1 MQLAV
6 RRANLSAVLGA
17 LSTIDTLHNTQP
29 TIQLQLTRQEFAAAL
44 ELISTSRDIL
54 GNETANIECLK
65 HLPAQ
70 LDELTLV
77 IEKMLLADFESI
89 ISSEFDREVDLVKL
103 SECDEEVD
111 RDTKYDECML
121 SAIISG
127 LVRQQRFKFLE
138 YFEQQAIS
146 CLKNVIKDA
155 VLSVLDVTSETT
167 LTNLV
172 AEYAGV
178 ASSEDWSSL
187 IDLLAGSC
195 LALVRARVQPIQS
208 LIISTQQQQNNSN
221 NSSNSSV
228 HTPVLNIC
236 DQLHER
242 LGKLVS
248 LRSRPAGLALVSPR
262 ELEAIGRTIAQLT
275 SHTGEL
281 CGGRVSA
288 SLGLSHTTLTVV
300 SRLTGVTNDLLQT
313 CILLNELKHESP
325 KSRCANFLLFVKV

>member
-1 MQLAV
+1 M

-89 ISSEFDREVDLVKL
+89 ISSEFDREVELVKL

-208 LIISTQQQQNNSN
+208 LIISTQQQH
-221 NSSNSSV
+221 NSSSSV

-275 SHTGEL
+275 SHTGAL
-281 CGGRVSA
+281 CRGRVSA

-300 SRLTGVTNDLLQT
+300 SRLSRVTRVT
-313 CILLNELKHESP
+313 YSKP
-325 KSRCANFLLFVKV
+325 AFY

>member
-54 GNETANIECLK
+54 GNEAANIECLK

-89 ISSEFDREVDLVKL
+89 ISSEFDREVELVKL
-103 SECDEEVD
+103 SECDEEVV

-208 LIISTQQQQNNSN
+208 LIISTQQQQNNS
-221 NSSNSSV
+221 SSSSSSSSSV

-262 ELEAIGRTIAQLT
+262 EVEAIGRTIAQLT
-275 SHTGEL
+275 SHTGAL

-300 SRLTGVTNDLLQT
+300 SRLAGVTYDLL
-313 CILLNELKHESP
+313 
-325 KSRCANFLLFVKV
+325 

>member
-1 MQLAV
+1 M

-89 ISSEFDREVDLVKL
+89 ISSEFDREVELVKL

-208 LIISTQQQQNNSN
+208 LIISTQQQH
-221 NSSNSSV
+221 NSSSSV

-275 SHTGEL
+275 SHTGAL

-300 SRLTGVTNDLLQT
+300 SRLSRVTRVT
-313 CILLNELKHESP
+313 YSKP
-325 KSRCANFLLFVKV
+325 AFY

>member
-29 TIQLQLTRQEFAAAL
+29 TIQLQLSRQEFAAAL

-89 ISSEFDREVDLVKL
+89 ISSEFDREVELVKL

-221 NSSNSSV
+221 NSNSSSSSV

-275 SHTGEL
+275 SHTGAL

-300 SRLTGVTNDLLQT
+300 SRL
-313 CILLNELKHESP
+313 S
-325 KSRCANFLLFVKV
+325 

>member
-1 MQLAV
+1 MVQEAVDIPGSAV
-6 RRANLSAVLGA
+6 RLMYHSSRAKGYYS
-17 LSTIDTLHNTQP
+17 

-89 ISSEFDREVDLVKL
+89 ISSEFDREVELVKL
-103 SECDEEVD
+103 SECDEEVV

-178 ASSEDWSSL
+178 ASSEDWSNRIL
-187 IDLLAGSC
+187 GAVIDEESKSETYPPFG
-195 LALVRARVQPIQS
+195 RA
-208 LIISTQQQQNNSN
+208 
-221 NSSNSSV
+221 
-228 HTPVLNIC
+228 
-236 DQLHER
+236 
-242 LGKLVS
+242 
-248 LRSRPAGLALVSPR
+248 PAPL
-262 ELEAIGRTIAQLT
+262 
-275 SHTGEL
+275 
-281 CGGRVSA
+281 
-288 SLGLSHTTLTVV
+288 
-300 SRLTGVTNDLLQT
+300 
-313 CILLNELKHESP
+313 
-325 KSRCANFLLFVKV
+325 

>member
-89 ISSEFDREVDLVKL
+89 
-103 SECDEEVD
+103 
-111 RDTKYDECML
+111 
-121 SAIISG
+121 
-127 LVRQQRFKFLE
+127 
-138 YFEQQAIS
+138 
-146 CLKNVIKDA
+146 
-155 VLSVLDVTSETT
+155 
-167 LTNLV
+167 NLV

-187 IDLLAGSC
+187 IDLL
-195 LALVRARVQPIQS
+195 
-208 LIISTQQQQNNSN
+208 
-221 NSSNSSV
+221 
-228 HTPVLNIC
+228 
-236 DQLHER
+236 HER

-248 LRSRPAGLALVSPR
+248 LRSRPADLALVSPR
-262 ELEAIGRTIAQLT
+262 ELEAIGRTIA
-275 SHTGEL
+275 
-281 CGGRVSA
+281 
-288 SLGLSHTTLTVV
+288 
-300 SRLTGVTNDLLQT
+300 
-313 CILLNELKHESP
+313 
-325 KSRCANFLLFVKV
+325 

>member
-1 MQLAV
+1 MRIDKYLYHFQLAV

-89 ISSEFDREVDLVKL
+89 ISSEFDREVELVKL

-208 LIISTQQQQNNSN
+208 LIISTQQQQNNSSSN
-221 NSSNSSV
+221 NSSKSSSV
-228 HTPVLNIC
+228 HTPVVNIC

-242 LGKLVS
+242 LGKFVS
-248 LRSRPAGLALVSPR
+248 LRSRPGDLALVSPR

-275 SHTGEL
+275 SHTGAL
-281 CGGRVSA
+281 CRGRVSA

-300 SRLTGVTNDLLQT
+300 SRLTGMTYDVL
-313 CILLNELKHESP
+313 
-325 KSRCANFLLFVKV
+325 

>member
-29 TIQLQLTRQEFAAAL
+29 TIQLQLSRQEFAAAL

-89 ISSEFDREVDLVKL
+89 ISSEFDREVELVKL
-103 SECDEEVD
+103 SECDEEVV

-208 LIISTQQQQNNSN
+208 LIISTQQQQNNSS
-221 NSSNSSV
+221 NSSSSSSSV

-275 SHTGEL
+275 SHTGAL

-300 SRLTGVTNDLLQT
+300 RRSSTGVTYSN
-313 CILLNELKHESP
+313 
-325 KSRCANFLLFVKV
+325 

>member
-89 ISSEFDREVDLVKL
+89 ISSEFDREVELVKL
-103 SECDEEVD
+103 SECDEEVGK
-111 RDTKYDECML
+111 DTKYDECML

-187 IDLLAGSC
+187 IDLL
-195 LALVRARVQPIQS
+195 
-208 LIISTQQQQNNSN
+208 
-221 NSSNSSV
+221 
-228 HTPVLNIC
+228 
-236 DQLHER
+236 HER

-248 LRSRPAGLALVSPR
+248 LRSRPADLALVSPR
-262 ELEAIGRTIAQLT
+262 ELEAIGRTIA
-275 SHTGEL
+275 
-281 CGGRVSA
+281 
-288 SLGLSHTTLTVV
+288 
-300 SRLTGVTNDLLQT
+300 
-313 CILLNELKHESP
+313 
-325 KSRCANFLLFVKV
+325 

>member
-1 MQLAV
+1 MHAV
-6 RRANLSAVLGA
+6 SNHIWPCE
-17 LSTIDTLHNTQP
+17 TTK
-29 TIQLQLTRQEFAAAL
+29 IQVPG
-44 ELISTSRDIL
+44 I
-54 GNETANIECLK
+54 
-65 HLPAQ
+65 
-70 LDELTLV
+70 
-77 IEKMLLADFESI
+77 
-89 ISSEFDREVDLVKL
+89 
-103 SECDEEVD
+103 
-111 RDTKYDECML
+111 
-121 SAIISG
+121 
-127 LVRQQRFKFLE
+127 
-138 YFEQQAIS
+138 FEQQAIS

-208 LIISTQQQQNNSN
+208 LIISTQQQQNNS
-221 NSSNSSV
+221 SSSV

-242 LGKLVS
+242 LGKFVS
-248 LRSRPAGLALVSPR
+248 LRSRPGDLALVSPR

-275 SHTGEL
+275 SHTGAL

-300 SRLTGVTNDLLQT
+300 SRLSRVTRVT
-313 CILLNELKHESP
+313 YSKP
-325 KSRCANFLLFVKV
+325 AFY

>member
-1 MQLAV
+1 M

-89 ISSEFDREVDLVKL
+89 
-103 SECDEEVD
+103 
-111 RDTKYDECML
+111 
-121 SAIISG
+121 
-127 LVRQQRFKFLE
+127 
-138 YFEQQAIS
+138 
-146 CLKNVIKDA
+146 
-155 VLSVLDVTSETT
+155 
-167 LTNLV
+167 NLV

-187 IDLLAGSC
+187 IDLL
-195 LALVRARVQPIQS
+195 
-208 LIISTQQQQNNSN
+208 
-221 NSSNSSV
+221 
-228 HTPVLNIC
+228 
-236 DQLHER
+236 HER

-248 LRSRPAGLALVSPR
+248 LRSRPADLALVSPR
-262 ELEAIGRTIAQLT
+262 ELEAIGRTIA
-275 SHTGEL
+275 
-281 CGGRVSA
+281 
-288 SLGLSHTTLTVV
+288 
-300 SRLTGVTNDLLQT
+300 
-313 CILLNELKHESP
+313 
-325 KSRCANFLLFVKV
+325 

>member
-1 MQLAV
+1 M
-6 RRANLSAVLGA
+6 
-17 LSTIDTLHNTQP
+17 
-29 TIQLQLTRQEFAAAL
+29 
-44 ELISTSRDIL
+44 
-54 GNETANIECLK
+54 
-65 HLPAQ
+65 
-70 LDELTLV
+70 
-77 IEKMLLADFESI
+77 
-89 ISSEFDREVDLVKL
+89 
-103 SECDEEVD
+103 SECDEEVV

-208 LIISTQQQQNNSN
+208 LIISTQQQQNNSS
-221 NSSNSSV
+221 NSSSSSSSV

-275 SHTGEL
+275 SHTGAL

-300 SRLTGVTNDLLQT
+300 RRSSTGVTYSN
-313 CILLNELKHESP
+313 
-325 KSRCANFLLFVKV
+325 

>member
-89 ISSEFDREVDLVKL
+89 ISSEFDREVELVKL
-103 SECDEEVD
+103 SECDEEVV

-208 LIISTQQQQNNSN
+208 LIISTQQQQNNSSNSNSN
-221 NSSNSSV
+221 NSSSSV

-275 SHTGEL
+275 SHTGAL

-300 SRLTGVTNDLLQT
+300 RRSSTGVTYSN
-313 CILLNELKHESP
+313 
-325 KSRCANFLLFVKV
+325 

>member
-1 MQLAV
+1 M
-6 RRANLSAVLGA
+6 
-17 LSTIDTLHNTQP
+17 
-29 TIQLQLTRQEFAAAL
+29 
-44 ELISTSRDIL
+44 
-54 GNETANIECLK
+54 
-65 HLPAQ
+65 
-70 LDELTLV
+70 
-77 IEKMLLADFESI
+77 
-89 ISSEFDREVDLVKL
+89 
-103 SECDEEVD
+103 
-111 RDTKYDECML
+111 
-121 SAIISG
+121 
-127 LVRQQRFKFLE
+127 
-138 YFEQQAIS
+138 
-146 CLKNVIKDA
+146 IKDA

-208 LIISTQQQQNNSN
+208 LIISTQQQQNNSSN
-221 NSSNSSV
+221 NSSSSV

-242 LGKLVS
+242 LGKFVS
-248 LRSRPAGLALVSPR
+248 LRSRPGDLALVSPR

-275 SHTGEL
+275 SHTGAL

-300 SRLTGVTNDLLQT
+300 SRLTGMTYDVL
-313 CILLNELKHESP
+313 
-325 KSRCANFLLFVKV
+325 

>member
-300 SRLTGVTNDLLQT
+300 SKLTGVTNDLLQT

-325 KSRCANFLLFVKV
+325 NVLISYYLLKCDK

>member
-103 SECDEEVD
+103 SECDEEVV

-187 IDLLAGSC
+187 IDLL
-195 LALVRARVQPIQS
+195 
-208 LIISTQQQQNNSN
+208 
-221 NSSNSSV
+221 
-228 HTPVLNIC
+228 
-236 DQLHER
+236 HER

-248 LRSRPAGLALVSPR
+248 LRSRPADLALVSPR
-262 ELEAIGRTIAQLT
+262 ELEAIGRTIA
-275 SHTGEL
+275 
-281 CGGRVSA
+281 
-288 SLGLSHTTLTVV
+288 
-300 SRLTGVTNDLLQT
+300 
-313 CILLNELKHESP
+313 
-325 KSRCANFLLFVKV
+325 

>member
-89 ISSEFDREVDLVKL
+89 ISSEFDREVELVKL
-103 SECDEEVD
+103 SECDEEVV

-208 LIISTQQQQNNSN
+208 LIISTQQQQNNSSN
-221 NSSNSSV
+221 SNTNSSSSV
-228 HTPVLNIC
+228 QTPVLNIC

-275 SHTGEL
+275 SHTGAL

-300 SRLTGVTNDLLQT
+300 RRSSTGVTYSN
-313 CILLNELKHESP
+313 
-325 KSRCANFLLFVKV
+325 

>member
-103 SECDEEVD
+103 SDCDEEVD
-111 RDTKYDECML
+111 KDTKYDECML

-187 IDLLAGSC
+187 IDLL
-195 LALVRARVQPIQS
+195 
-208 LIISTQQQQNNSN
+208 
-221 NSSNSSV
+221 
-228 HTPVLNIC
+228 
-236 DQLHER
+236 HER

-248 LRSRPAGLALVSPR
+248 LRSRPADLALVSPR
-262 ELEAIGRTIAQLT
+262 ELEAIGRTIA
-275 SHTGEL
+275 
-281 CGGRVSA
+281 
-288 SLGLSHTTLTVV
+288 
-300 SRLTGVTNDLLQT
+300 
-313 CILLNELKHESP
+313 
-325 KSRCANFLLFVKV
+325 

>member
-89 ISSEFDREVDLVKL
+89 ISSEFDREVELVKL

-208 LIISTQQQQNNSN
+208 LIISTQQQQNNSSSN
-221 NSSNSSV
+221 NSSKSSSV
-228 HTPVLNIC
+228 HTPVVNIC

-242 LGKLVS
+242 LGKFVS
-248 LRSRPAGLALVSPR
+248 LRSRPGDLALVSPR

-275 SHTGEL
+275 SHTGAL
-281 CGGRVSA
+281 CRGRVSA
-288 SLGLSHTTLTVV
+288 SLGLSHTTPTVV
-300 SRLTGVTNDLLQT
+300 SRLTGMTYDVL
-313 CILLNELKHESP
+313 
-325 KSRCANFLLFVKV
+325 

>member
-1 MQLAV
+1 MHAV
-6 RRANLSAVLGA
+6 SNHIWPCE
-17 LSTIDTLHNTQP
+17 TTK
-29 TIQLQLTRQEFAAAL
+29 IQVPG
-44 ELISTSRDIL
+44 I
-54 GNETANIECLK
+54 
-65 HLPAQ
+65 
-70 LDELTLV
+70 
-77 IEKMLLADFESI
+77 
-89 ISSEFDREVDLVKL
+89 
-103 SECDEEVD
+103 
-111 RDTKYDECML
+111 
-121 SAIISG
+121 
-127 LVRQQRFKFLE
+127 
-138 YFEQQAIS
+138 FEQQAIS

-208 LIISTQQQQNNSN
+208 LIISTQQQQNNSSSN
-221 NSSNSSV
+221 NSSKSSSV
-228 HTPVLNIC
+228 HTPVVNIC

-242 LGKLVS
+242 LGKFVS
-248 LRSRPAGLALVSPR
+248 LRSRPGDLALVSPR

-275 SHTGEL
+275 SHTGAL

-300 SRLTGVTNDLLQT
+300 SRLSRVTRVT
-313 CILLNELKHESP
+313 YSKP
-325 KSRCANFLLFVKV
+325 AFY

>member
-221 NSSNSSV
+221 NSNTNSSSSSV

-300 SRLTGVTNDLLQT
+300 RRSSTGVTYSN
-313 CILLNELKHESP
+313 
-325 KSRCANFLLFVKV
+325 

>member
-1 MQLAV
+1 MRIDKYLYHFQLAV

-89 ISSEFDREVDLVKL
+89 ISSEFDREVELVKL
-103 SECDEEVD
+103 SECEEEVD

-208 LIISTQQQQNNSN
+208 LIISTQQQQNNSSSN
-221 NSSNSSV
+221 NSSKSSSV
-228 HTPVLNIC
+228 HTPVVNIC

-242 LGKLVS
+242 LGKFVS
-248 LRSRPAGLALVSPR
+248 LRSRPGDLALVSPR

-275 SHTGEL
+275 SHTGAL
-281 CGGRVSA
+281 CRGRVSA

-300 SRLTGVTNDLLQT
+300 SRLTGMTYDVL
-313 CILLNELKHESP
+313 
-325 KSRCANFLLFVKV
+325 

>member
-1 MQLAV
+1 M

-89 ISSEFDREVDLVKL
+89 ISSEFDREVELVKL

-208 LIISTQQQQNNSN
+208 LIISTQQQQNSG
-221 NSSNSSV
+221 SSSSV

-275 SHTGEL
+275 SHTGAL

-300 SRLTGVTNDLLQT
+300 RRLAGVTYDLL
-313 CILLNELKHESP
+313 
-325 KSRCANFLLFVKV
+325 

>member
-1 MQLAV
+1 MHAV
-6 RRANLSAVLGA
+6 SNHIWPCE
-17 LSTIDTLHNTQP
+17 TTK
-29 TIQLQLTRQEFAAAL
+29 IQVPG
-44 ELISTSRDIL
+44 I
-54 GNETANIECLK
+54 
-65 HLPAQ
+65 
-70 LDELTLV
+70 
-77 IEKMLLADFESI
+77 
-89 ISSEFDREVDLVKL
+89 
-103 SECDEEVD
+103 
-111 RDTKYDECML
+111 
-121 SAIISG
+121 
-127 LVRQQRFKFLE
+127 
-138 YFEQQAIS
+138 FEQQAIS

-208 LIISTQQQQNNSN
+208 LIISTQQQH
-221 NSSNSSV
+221 NSSSSV

-275 SHTGEL
+275 SHTGAL

-300 SRLTGVTNDLLQT
+300 SRLSRVTRVT
-313 CILLNELKHESP
+313 YSKP
-325 KSRCANFLLFVKV
+325 AFY